1 MEEEDW
7 AGMPDLTNFWDES
20 AANQE
25 IVEGLMEEAVAGHE
39 ADMDEVFLWEERKP
53 ILDLLAAGRD
63 TRQCPDEISFVWMD
77 SDTITGLINM
87 QDEEEVE
94 RFPWEDPQ
102 CIRSLLCHNS
112 VTFPEDDVKETSED
126 ETEWNSWPFWG
137 EFGTTDDII
146 NAYEI
151 NFKKQEK
158 IQQINIEE
166 AFWEISLEKEKTINS
181 HSTAVELP
189 KPIPKDPV
197 NIFKSAKHIFNI
209 PQEARARKVGR
220 GDEGRHLFEDMEDVY
235 GDWAKLNLSD
245 ERAEKKRQT
254 RGRGKE
260 KPVQAATRTGKV
272 SRLINIVQKII
283 CCKERSFY
291 QGIPTIQQT
300 IGQTDQILLSI
311 ETLSRLT
318 SRVNCR
324 CSSAP
329 PGHPAHQDCRSPTQ
343 DDGF

>member
-1 MEEEDW
+1 MVEEEDW

-25 IVEGLMEEAVAGHE
+25 IVEGLMEEAGHQ
-39 ADMDEVFLWEERKP
+39 ADLDEVFLWEERKP

-63 TRQCPDEISFVWMD
+63 TKQCPDEISFVWMD

-87 QDEEEVE
+87 QDEEEE
-94 RFPWEDPQ
+94 DRFPWEDPQ

-151 NFKKQEK
+151 NFKRQEK
-158 IQQINIEE
+158 IKQINIEE

-189 KPIPKDPV
+189 KLIPKDPV

-209 PQEARARKVGR
+209 PKEARARKAGR
-220 GDEGRHLFEDMEDVY
+220 GDVGKHLFEDMEDVY

-260 KPVQAATRTGKV
+260 KPEQAATRTGTV
-272 SRLINIVQKII
+272 FRLINMFRK
-283 CCKERSFY
+283 
-291 QGIPTIQQT
+291 
-300 IGQTDQILLSI
+300 
-311 ETLSRLT
+311 
-318 SRVNCR
+318 
-324 CSSAP
+324 
-329 PGHPAHQDCRSPTQ
+329 
-343 DDGF
+343 